1 MESLERTQEAPEI
14 DINSMIRSLESN
26 TVNMTEGQILA
37 QKQIIPDPDLLVR
50 FYVGAEKSGKD
61 EDGAPVYREKL
72 CVLVQV
78 KGDKDSITQE
88 VTEEHIQRFP
98 REWELF
104 KRLSANPPIIPLM
117 ALPKMRPNIAR
128 ALEELGIRS
137 VQELN
142 SKDVPGYLNKWKLW
156 ARYIV
161 ALHEQADSPKPRLRV
176 A

>member
-1 MESLERTQEAPEI
+1 MEPNYVVAPEM
-14 DINSMIRSLESN
+14 DINSAIRNLESGM
-26 TVNMTEGQILA
+26 TGETEGQEMA
-37 QKQIIPDPDLLVR
+37 RREIIPDPALLVR
-50 FYVGAEKSGKD
+50 FYVGAEKLQSD
-61 EDGAPVYREKL
+61 ADGAPVYREKI

-78 KGDKDSITQE
+78 KGDKDSVTQE

-98 REWELF
+98 NEWNHF
-104 KRLSANPPIIPLM
+104 KKLSEKPPQIPLM
-117 ALPKMRPNIAR
+117 ALPKMRPNIMR

-142 SKDVPGYLNKWKLW
+142 AKDVPGYLNKWKLW

-161 ALHEQADSPKPRLRV
+161 ALHEQSDQAKPRLRV